1 MGLLEIQIEARNLL
15 QLNPLFMH
23 SKTTGAA
30 DQSEVVEIA
39 VLDSAGKPL
48 IDALV
53 KPKRHIRP
61 DATHEHGI
69 TDDMVENAPK
79 WNEVLPEI
87 EEILAHKKVC
97 VYDLDSELLALQ
109 NSYQNNNNRWSLDT
123 DSFINVM
130 DLFSRFRNIRESH
143 SGALINYSLEE
154 AARMMGIDIEIIA
167 YRRAHEDAWL
177 VRAILLAIAGWKVYY

>member
-30 DQSEVVEIA
+30 EQAEVVEVA

-61 DATHEHGI
+61 TASEEHGI
-69 TDDMVENAPK
+69 TDEMVDNAPK
-79 WNEVLPEI
+79 WTEVLPEI
-87 EEILAHKKVC
+87 EEILARKKIC
-97 VYDLDSELLALQ
+97 VYDLNNELLALQ
-109 NSYQNNNNRWSLDT
+109 NSYQNNLNRWSLDT
-123 DSFINVM
+123 ESFVNVM
-130 DLFSRFRNIRESH
+130 DLFSRYRNVRDPR
-143 SGALINYSLEE
+143 SGALTNYSLEE

-177 VRAILLAIAGWKVYY
+177 IRAILMAIAGWKVYY

>member
-15 QLNPLFMH
+15 QLNPLYMH

-30 DQSEVVEIA
+30 EQAEVVEIA

-61 DATHEHGI
+61 TASEEHGI
-69 TDDMVENAPK
+69 TDEMVDNAPK
-79 WNEVLPEI
+79 WTEVLPEI
-87 EEILAHKKVC
+87 EEILARKKIC
-97 VYDLDSELLALQ
+97 VYDYDNEILALQ
-109 NSYQNNNNRWSLDT
+109 NSYQNNLNRWALDI
-123 DSFINVM
+123 DSFVNVM
-130 DLFSRFRNIRESH
+130 DLFSRYRNVRDPR
-143 SGALINYSLEE
+143 SGVLTCYSLEE

-177 VRAILLAIAGWKVYY
+177 IRAILMAIAGWKVYY

>member
-30 DQSEVVEIA
+30 QEAEVVEIA
-39 VLDSAGKPL
+39 ILDSAGKPL

-61 DATHEHGI
+61 NATQEHGI
-69 TDDMVENAPK
+69 TDDMVDNAPR
-79 WNEVLPEI
+79 WAEVLPEV
-87 EEILAHKKVC
+87 EEILARKKIC
-97 VYDLDSELLALQ
+97 VYDLNYELVALQ
-109 NSYQNNNNRWSLDT
+109 NSYQNNHNRWALDS
-123 DSFINVM
+123 DSFINLM
-130 DLFSRFRNIRESH
+130 ELFSRYRNVRDPH
-143 SGALINYSLEE
+143 SGVLMIYSLEE
-154 AARMMGIDIEIIA
+154 AARILGIDIEIIA

-177 VRAILLAIAGWKVYY
+177 LRAILLAIAGWKVYY